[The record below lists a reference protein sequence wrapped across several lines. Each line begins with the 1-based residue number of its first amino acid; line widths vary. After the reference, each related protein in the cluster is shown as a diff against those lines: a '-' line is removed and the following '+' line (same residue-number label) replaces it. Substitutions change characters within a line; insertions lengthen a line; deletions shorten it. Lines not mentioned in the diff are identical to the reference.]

1 VACLEEISFHQ
12 GWITK
17 DALLKQANSLK
28 KTSYG
33 EYLFKVA
40 SGYQ

>member
-1 VACLEEISFHQ
+1 VACLEEIAFGN
-12 GWITK
+12 GWLSK
-17 DALLKQANSLK
+17 SDLLRQADRLK

-40 SGYQ
+40 DGYK